1 MKQKIFM
8 VKAWLYRDHKRIWT
22 TTRRSM
28 TKMRRMRIGHGDNKY
43 YEDDC
48 EDTNQHTKLLYI
60 QRFISFIQKLII
72 RRIGVSDN
80 KNDED
85 AYSTLMRIRTSK
97 ISFYIYV

>member
-1 MKQKIFM
+1 MKQMMTQRIFM
-8 VKAWLYRDHKRIWT
+8 VQSLLYR
-22 TTRRSM
+22 
-28 TKMRRMRIGHGDNKY
+28 DNKY

-85 AYSTLMRIRTSK
+85 AYSTLMRI
-97 ISFYIYV
+97 

>member
-1 MKQKIFM
+1 
-8 VKAWLYRDHKRIWT
+8 
-22 TTRRSM
+22 M
-28 TKMRRMRIGHGDNKY
+28 TKMRRMRIGHSDNKY

-60 QRFISFIQKLII
+60 QRFIIFIQKLII

-85 AYSTLMRIRTSK
+85 AYSTLMMIRTSK